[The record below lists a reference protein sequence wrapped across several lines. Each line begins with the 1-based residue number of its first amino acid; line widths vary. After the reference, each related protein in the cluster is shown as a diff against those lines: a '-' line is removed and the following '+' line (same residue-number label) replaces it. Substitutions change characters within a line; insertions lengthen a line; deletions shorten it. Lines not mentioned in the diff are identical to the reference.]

1 MMMYLLVK
9 EHNLTGLKYLCKKSA
24 RSFDECKKY
33 KGSGIYWKKHLA
45 KHGND
50 VSTTC
55 LFVTEDKQEFKKIAT
70 KYSKEYD
77 VVNSKQWANLCNEE
91 GQGGNTIVD
100 IELHKQKTSFGIKN
114 SKNYPKLLKHLETH
128 IEKIRPLSIKASK
141 EKMTG
146 VSKSEKHKE
155 NMRGKRPHVNQT
167 GNKNNNAKSIKTP
180 FGVFGSI
187 REASKQ
193 INGYTY
199 KMIWDRLQND
209 KEWRYLKFQ

>member
-1 MMMYLLVK
+1 MLLYLLVK

-24 RSFDECKKY
+24 HSFDECVKY
-33 KGSGIYWKKHLA
+33 KGSGTYWKKHLA

-77 VVNSKQWANLCNEE
+77 IVNSKQWANLTIEE
-91 GQGGNTIVD
+91 GQGGNTVVD
-100 IELHKQKTSFGIKN
+100 LKLHKEKTSFGIKH
-114 SKNYPKLLKHLETH
+114 SKNYSKHLDFLKEH
-128 IEKIRPLSIKASK
+128 IKIIQPLAAKAAK

-146 VSKSEKHKE
+146 VPKTEQHKQ

-167 GNKNNNAKSIKTP
+167 GSNNNFAKKIETP

-187 REASKQ
+187 REASNK
-193 INGYTY
+193 IKGYTY
-199 KMIWDRLQND
+199 KMIWYKLHND
-209 KEWRYLKFQ
+209 TQWRYLKSQ